1 MKITHYLNRP
11 QILIDL
17 KSTDKLGVLKELT
30 QVLIDQ
36 GLVPAEHRK
45 DIIAG
50 LVEREELTSTGL
62 GYGLA
67 MPHIKTKAVTK
78 IQIVFG
84 RSVAG
89 IDFASL
95 DGNPAHLF
103 FLILAPPEMT
113 TEYLKVISVISA
125 LMKDADERQRLLRAR
140 SQEEVFSFLGSTK

>member
-36 GLVPAEHRK
+36 GLVPAEHRE

-89 IDFASL
+89 D
-95 DGNPAHLF
+95 
-103 FLILAPPEMT
+103 
-113 TEYLKVISVISA
+113 
-125 LMKDADERQRLLRAR
+125 RLRLPGR
-140 SQEEVFSFLGSTK
+140 